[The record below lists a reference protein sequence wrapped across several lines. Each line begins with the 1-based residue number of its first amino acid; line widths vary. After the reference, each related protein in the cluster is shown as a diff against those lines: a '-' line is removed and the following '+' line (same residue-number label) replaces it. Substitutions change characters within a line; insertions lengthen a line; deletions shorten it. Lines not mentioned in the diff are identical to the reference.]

1 MKKIIILITIVVF
14 ISGCNNNSKKID
26 INLEEKTKSIIEKE
40 NYVDDNPIKLGIYDG
55 KTLVKD
61 YETELVSQSDLA
73 VFSVYFTQDEILDSV
88 GSKYN
93 YKKYYQNYDS
103 IDNYKIGFYINFT
116 NDGKFYEANILSP
129 NDMYVFSPF
138 MYIYLYDDVNQEDY
152 TFYSH
157 LTSEDI
163 NDDTVYSS
171 IKLYLE
177 QTNIENISITAFT
190 YDGEEDFSSS
200 GYYRGNSKYT
210 VNIKLNK

>member
-1 MKKIIILITIVVF
+1 MKKTIILIIIVLLL
-14 ISGCNNNSKKID
+14 SGCSDNFKKSEIKQEKKIEPI
-26 INLEEKTKSIIEKE
+26 INEEEYI
-40 NYVDDNPIKLGIYDG
+40 DDNPIKIGIYDG
-55 KTLVKD
+55 KNLVKD
-61 YETELVSQSDLA
+61 YETKLVSQSDLA
-73 VFSVYFTQDEILDSV
+73 VFSVCFTNDEILDST
-88 GSKYN
+88 SLKYN
-93 YKKYYQNYDS
+93 FKKYYQNYNS

-129 NDMYVFSPF
+129 DDMYVFYPF
-138 MYIYLYDDVNQEDY
+138 MYIYLYDDINQDDY

-157 LTSEDI
+157 LTSDDI
-163 NDDTVYSS
+163 TGSTVYSS

-210 VNIKLNK
+210 VNIKFNK